1 MYTVEIFFFYCFLLA
16 HNMQMHYGGCLGLV
30 NTSLSK

>member
-1 MYTVEIFFFYCFLLA
+1 MYTVENFFYCFLLA